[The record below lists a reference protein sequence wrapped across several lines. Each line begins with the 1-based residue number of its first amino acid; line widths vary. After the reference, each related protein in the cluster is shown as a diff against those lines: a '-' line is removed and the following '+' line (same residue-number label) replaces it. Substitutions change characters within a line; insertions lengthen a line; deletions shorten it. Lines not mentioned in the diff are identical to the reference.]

1 MEDRR
6 MAKLGIKELA
16 TLLADKRNLDI
27 ADATHFVEAL
37 FDVLSTGLHYEKV
50 VKIKGLGT
58 FKVIAVSARK
68 SVDVNTGEAIELSGR
83 DKITFTPDATL
94 RDLVNRPFAQ
104 FETVVV
110 NDGVDFAAIDA
121 KMEEETEA
129 PTEEAAPVVSEAA
142 QPVAE
147 PEIEVPASANPIAE
161 PAVAAETPAKEAPE
175 PAPEVAQAAVV
186 TPDIPT
192 TSEAIED
199 STETAAADYEPAA
212 AVTEDA
218 PATPNPTK
226 VEPEP
231 VAPTQSVT
239 EEPTAQAAPKQE
251 QSAKSTP
258 QPMVE
263 SAATASWQDKMMES
277 QTKTLTETNELLR
290 EQLEHSQRLMRIF
303 GIVLVAFVVLCCGGG
318 CYMFSQFAQRD
329 NRIEHLETQILLAKQ
344 AKTVKPK
351 PAPRA
356 ASEAIIP
363 AVPDEAPQ
371 EAAPEAK
378 TTAATPAT
386 AKATE
391 KTAPAKPAET
401 KRTEPAAMAQYES
414 DPRVRTGA
422 YIIIGVKTTV
432 KAKPGQ
438 TLASISR
445 LFLGPGMECY
455 VEAVNGVTEVKA
467 GQTVKIPE
475 LKLKRR

>member
-1 MEDRR
+1 

-110 NDGVDFAAIDA
+110 NDGVDFSAIDA
-121 KMEEETEA
+121 KMEDTPEA
-129 PTEEAAPVVSEAA
+129 PTEVAAPVASEAA
-142 QPVAE
+142 QPVAVS
-147 PEIEVPASANPIAE
+147 EVEVSASARPIAE
-161 PAVAAETPAKEAPE
+161 STVAAEAPANEAPE
-175 PAPEVAQAAVV
+175 PAPEVTQSAVV
-186 TPDIPT
+186 TPELPG

-199 STETAAADYEPAA
+199 STGTAVADYEPAT
-212 AVTEDA
+212 AV
-218 PATPNPTK
+218 P
-226 VEPEP
+226 
-231 VAPTQSVT
+231 
-239 EEPTAQAAPKQE
+239 EEPTAQTAPEQE
-251 QSAKSTP
+251 QSAKPTP
-258 QPMVE
+258 QPMAK
-263 SAATASWQDKMMES
+263 SATTVSWQDQMMES
-277 QTKTLTETNELLR
+277 QTKTLMETNELLR

-303 GIVLVAFVVLCCGGG
+303 GIVLVAFVVLCCCGGY
-318 CYMFSQFAQRD
+318 YMFSQFTQRD

-344 AKTVKPK
+344 AKTIKPK

-363 AVPDEAPQ
+363 TVPDEVPQ
-371 EAAPEAK
+371 DAAPEAK
-378 TTAATPAT
+378 ATAATPTT
-386 AKATE
+386 AKVTE
-391 KTAPAKPAET
+391 KAAPAKPAENKKT
-401 KRTEPAAMAQYES
+401 ERTAMAQYES

-438 TLASISR
+438 SLASISR

>member
-1 MEDRR
+1 
-6 MAKLGIKELA
+6 
-16 TLLADKRNLDI
+16 
-27 ADATHFVEAL
+27 
-37 FDVLSTGLHYEKV
+37 
-50 VKIKGLGT
+50 
-58 FKVIAVSARK
+58 
-68 SVDVNTGEAIELSGR
+68 
-83 DKITFTPDATL
+83 
-94 RDLVNRPFAQ
+94 
-104 FETVVV
+104 
-110 NDGVDFAAIDA
+110 
-121 KMEEETEA
+121 
-129 PTEEAAPVVSEAA
+129 
-142 QPVAE
+142 
-147 PEIEVPASANPIAE
+147 
-161 PAVAAETPAKEAPE
+161 
-175 PAPEVAQAAVV
+175 
-186 TPDIPT
+186 
-192 TSEAIED
+192 
-199 STETAAADYEPAA
+199 
-212 AVTEDA
+212 
-218 PATPNPTK
+218 
-226 VEPEP
+226 
-231 VAPTQSVT
+231 
-239 EEPTAQAAPKQE
+239 
-251 QSAKSTP
+251 
-258 QPMVE
+258 
-263 SAATASWQDKMMES
+263 
-277 QTKTLTETNELLR
+277 
-290 EQLEHSQRLMRIF
+290 
-303 GIVLVAFVVLCCGGG
+303 
-318 CYMFSQFAQRD
+318 MFSQFAQRD

>member
-1 MEDRR
+1 

-16 TLLADKRNLDI
+16 AMLADKRNLDI

-37 FDVLSTGLHYEKV
+37 FDVLCTGLHYEKV

-110 NDGVDFAAIDA
+110 NDGVDFSAIDD

-129 PTEEAAPVVSEAA
+129 PAEVATPVASEAA

-147 PEIEVPASANPIAE
+147 PEVEAPASAEPIVE
-161 PAVAAETPAKEAPE
+161 LTVAAEEPVEETSE
-175 PAPEVAQAAVV
+175 PAPEVAQVAVAAPEVAV
-186 TPDIPT
+186 TP
-192 TSEAIED
+192 EVIED
-199 STETAAADYEPAA
+199 SAETAASVHEPVA
-212 AVTEDA
+212 AVTETA
-218 PATPNPTK
+218 PTTPEPAK
-226 VEPEP
+226 AEPEP
-231 VAPTQSVT
+231 VVPAQTIV
-239 EEPTAQAAPKQE
+239 EEPTAQVAPAQE
-251 QSAKSTP
+251 QPTKPAP
-258 QPMVE
+258 QPMAEPV
-263 SAATASWQDKMMES
+263 AAASWQDQMMES

-290 EQLEHSQRLMRIF
+290 EQLEHSQRLMRVF
-303 GIVLVAFVVLCCGGG
+303 GIVLVVFVVLCCGGG
-318 CYMFSQFAQRD
+318 YYMFSQFTQRD

-356 ASEAIIP
+356 ASDAIIP

-371 EAAPEAK
+371 EAVPEAK
-378 TTAATPAT
+378 VPAAAPAT
-386 AKATE
+386 AAATE

-401 KRTEPAAMAQYES
+401 KKTEPTATAQYES

-422 YIIIGVKTTV
+422 YNIIGVKTTV
-432 KAKPGQ
+432 KVKPGQ

-445 LFLGPGMECY
+445 LYLGPGMECY

>member
-1 MEDRR
+1 

-37 FDVLSTGLHYEKV
+37 FDVLSMGLHYEKV

-110 NDGVDFAAIDA
+110 NDGVDFSAIDA
-121 KMEEETEA
+121 KMEDTPEA
-129 PTEEAAPVVSEAA
+129 PTEVAAPVASEAA
-142 QPVAE
+142 QPVAVS
-147 PEIEVPASANPIAE
+147 EVEVSASARPIAE
-161 PAVAAETPAKEAPE
+161 STVAAEAPANEAPE
-175 PAPEVAQAAVV
+175 PAPEVTLSAVV
-186 TPDIPT
+186 TPELPG

-199 STETAAADYEPAA
+199 STGTAVADYEPAT

-218 PATPNPTK
+218 PATPEPTK
-226 VEPEP
+226 VRPEP
-231 VAPTQSVT
+231 AAPTQSVA
-239 EEPTAQAAPKQE
+239 EEPTAQTAPEQE
-251 QSAKSTP
+251 QSAKPTP
-258 QPMVE
+258 QPMAK
-263 SAATASWQDKMMES
+263 SATTVSWQDQMMES

-303 GIVLVAFVVLCCGGG
+303 GIVLVAFVVLCCCGGY
-318 CYMFSQFAQRD
+318 YMFSQFTQRD

-344 AKTVKPK
+344 AKTIKPK

-363 AVPDEAPQ
+363 TVPDEVPQ
-371 EAAPEAK
+371 DAAPEAK
-378 TTAATPAT
+378 ATAATPTT
-386 AKATE
+386 AKVTE
-391 KTAPAKPAET
+391 KAAPAKPAEN
-401 KRTEPAAMAQYES
+401 KKIERTAMAQYES

-438 TLASISR
+438 SLASISR

>member
-1 MEDRR
+1 

-16 TLLADKRNLDI
+16 AMLADKRHLDI

-37 FDVLSTGLHYEKV
+37 FDVLSTGLHYEKI

-110 NDGVDFAAIDA
+110 NDGVDFSAIDA
-121 KMEEETEA
+121 KMEANDETPAEVA
-129 PTEEAAPVVSEAA
+129 VTATSETALPVTEPSVEVPEAAPEAA
-142 QPVAE
+142 QA
-147 PEIEVPASANPIAE
+147 A
-161 PAVAAETPAKEAPE
+161 AVAMPEPTATSETMEDSVAAAVADQEPVETVAGAAPTTMAPQEAAPE
-175 PAPEVAQAAVV
+175 PAAQTQAVAG
-186 TPDIPT
+186 
-192 TSEAIED
+192 
-199 STETAAADYEPAA
+199 EPA
-212 AVTEDA
+212 VQEYPGQEQPSEPA
-218 PATPNPTK
+218 PQPMA
-226 VEPEP
+226 EP
-231 VAPTQSVT
+231 VA
-239 EEPTAQAAPKQE
+239 A
-251 QSAKSTP
+251 
-258 QPMVE
+258 
-263 SAATASWQDKMMES
+263 ASWQDQMMES

-290 EQLEHSQRLMRIF
+290 EQLERSQRLMRAF

-318 CYMFSQFAQRD
+318 CYMFSLFAQRD
-329 NRIEHLETQILLAKQ
+329 NRIEHLETQILQAKQ
-344 AKTVKPK
+344 ARNVKPK

-363 AVPDEAPQ
+363 AIPDEAPR
-371 EAAPEAK
+371 EAASES
-378 TTAATPAT
+378 AAPA
-386 AKATE
+386 
-391 KTAPAKPAET
+391 AKPAET
-401 KRTEPAAMAQYES
+401 KKTEPAAMTQYES

-422 YIIIGVKTTV
+422 YNIIGIKTTV

-445 LFLGPGMECY
+445 LYLGPGMECY
-455 VEAVNGVTEVKA
+455 VEAVNGATEVKA

-475 LKLKRR
+475 VKLKRR